1 MWNTSPSGWTGTA
14 GHVWLLQ
21 SSPVWP
27 PECTL
32 EWQACLHWTSR
43 RGFLPWRRQWKSHNW
58 WTGLGTA
65 SRQTAQLPVS
75 KGGGA
80 GTVRERP
87 LTVSSTGK
95 ASLRQILRTYRAAH
109 IGQWHDDLGIMI
121 PNHPPE
127 VLYGSRQ
134 GILGHN
140 EFIAPVIA
148 LKIFN

>member
-75 KGGGA
+75 KGGGGQGQSESVHSQSALQGKPLLDRSWELTELLISGSDTMTWALWSQTILQKSFMVA
-80 GTVRERP
+80 GRGFWVTMN
-87 LTVSSTGK
+87 
-95 ASLRQILRTYRAAH
+95 SLLR
-109 IGQWHDDLGIMI
+109 W
-121 PNHPPE
+121 
-127 VLYGSRQ
+127 
-134 GILGHN
+134 
-140 EFIAPVIA
+140 
-148 LKIFN
+148 